1 MKIASLLTVSA
12 LATAMATSGVMA
24 ANTNAVSPEQKKQFE
39 QIIHDYLVNSPE
51 VLIEASQALQQKQ
64 QVAQQKE
71 AKSAI
76 SGNVAQLLNE
86 QLAVAG
92 NPKGDVTV
100 IEFFDY
106 QCIHCK
112 KMKPIMTE
120 LVSKNANVRVV
131 FKEFP
136 IFGKSSEIASRA
148 ALAAAIQ
155 GKYLPMQ
162 AALLQQDKRLDKQLV
177 LDTAKSLGLDM
188 PKLEL
193 DMESKQVTA
202 ALDANR
208 ALAEKM
214 HLMGTP
220 AIVVLATP
228 AGQFKSGSET
238 GFIPGGATA
247 EALQALVNKS
257 AVK

>member
-1 MKIASLLTVSA
+1 MKIASLFTVSA
-12 LATAMATSGVMA
+12 LATAMATSGAMA
-24 ANTNAVSPEQKKQFE
+24 ASDNAVSPEQKKQFE

-64 QVAQQKE
+64 QLTQQKE

-76 SGNVAQLLNE
+76 SENVVQLLNG

-100 IEFFDY
+100 IEFYDQ

-112 KMKPIMTE
+112 KMNPIMVE
-120 LVSKNANVRVV
+120 LVKKNPNVRVV

-148 ALAAAIQ
+148 ALAAAMQ

-162 AALLQQDKRLDKQLV
+162 EALLKQDKRLDKQLI

-188 PKLEL
+188 AKLQL
-193 DMESKQVTA
+193 DMDSKQVTA
-202 ALDANR
+202 ELDANR

-220 AIVVLATP
+220 AMVVLSTP
-228 AGQFKSGSET
+228 AGQFKPGSET

-247 EALQALVNKS
+247 EALQSLVNK
-257 AVK
+257 AAGK